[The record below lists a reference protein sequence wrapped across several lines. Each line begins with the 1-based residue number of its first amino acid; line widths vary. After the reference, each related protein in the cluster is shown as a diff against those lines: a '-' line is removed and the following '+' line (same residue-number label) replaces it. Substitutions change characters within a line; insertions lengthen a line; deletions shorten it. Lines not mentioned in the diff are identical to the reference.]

1 MRVIS
6 GNLKGR
12 QIHPP
17 KGFQSRPTTDYA
29 KESLFNL
36 LDHKIDLHSMDV
48 LDLFSG
54 TGSISYEFV
63 SRGANTVISV
73 DQNEWSRRFI
83 NKTAKEFG
91 ITNLRMLQFEAF
103 RFIKKTPETFDLI
116 FADPPFDLRDL
127 QTIPDKILA
136 ANILRPDGL
145 LIVEHGPEHSFKEHP
160 MCIDIKNYGHVTFAF
175 FEYKLHKAQ

>member
-6 GNLKGR
+6 GKLKGR
-12 QIHPP
+12 QIHPA
-17 KGFQSRPTTDYA
+17 KGFQSRPTTDFG
-29 KESLFNL
+29 KESLFNYL
-36 LDHKIDLHSMDV
+36 THRVDLHEIDV
-48 LDLFSG
+48 LDLFAG

-91 ITNLRMLQFEAF
+91 IDNLRMLQFDVF
-103 RFIKKTPETFDLI
+103 RFLKKTPETFDLI

-127 QTIPDKILA
+127 DTIPDKIFA
-136 ANILRPDGL
+136 ANILREEGL
-145 LIVEHGPEHSFKEHP
+145 LILEHGPENDFSKHELCTEVKT
-160 MCIDIKNYGHVTFAF
+160 YGHVTFAF
-175 FEYKLHKAQ
+175 FEHK

>member
-1 MRVIS
+1 MRIIS
-6 GNLKGR
+6 GSLKGR
-12 QIHPP
+12 QIHPS
-17 KGFQSRPTTDYA
+17 KGFQSRPTTDFA

-36 LDHKIDLHSMDV
+36 LEHKIDLHGIDV
-48 LDLFSG
+48 LDLFAG

-63 SRGANTVISV
+63 SRGSNSVISV

-116 FADPPFDLRDL
+116 FADPPFNLRGL
-127 QTIPDKILA
+127 ETIPDKILG
-136 ANILRPDGL
+136 ANILREDGL
-145 LIVEHGPEHSFKEHP
+145 LIVEHGPEHDLSKHP
-160 MCIDIKNYGHVTFAF
+160 LCIESKQYGHVNFAF
-175 FEYKLHKAQ
+175 FQHK